1 MKKDKDQLEKEL
13 KKLKQDNQN
22 FDIKVINLKSKIG
35 NLNNEKDILVKDNEI
50 LKTMNADLNYKISE
64 LEKKLNDILKE

>member
-1 MKKDKDQLEKEL
+1 M

-35 NLNNEKDILVKDNEI
+35 NLNNEKDVLVKDNEF